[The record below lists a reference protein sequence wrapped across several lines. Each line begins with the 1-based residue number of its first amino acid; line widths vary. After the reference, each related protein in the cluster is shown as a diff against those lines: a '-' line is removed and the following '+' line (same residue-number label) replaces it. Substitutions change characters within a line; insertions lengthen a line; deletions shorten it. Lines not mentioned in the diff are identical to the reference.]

1 MKLKRMAAG
10 GFVGAI
16 ALGAMVLAGPAAEAA
31 TATPASAQD
40 ACDIAV
46 NDGIFTLLYFGMDT
60 PAEATAQN
68 VYNYLIFD
76 AYYEGVQSTEGGDF
90 WQVAGVVYVDCGL

>member
-16 ALGAMVLAGPAAEAA
+16 AVGAMVMAGPAAEAA

-40 ACDIAV
+40 VCGNAV
-46 NDGIFTLLYFGMDT
+46 SDGIFTLEYFGLLT
-60 PAEATAQN
+60 PAQATPQT
-68 VYNYLIFD
+68 VYDYLLFD
-76 AYYEGVQSTEGGDF
+76 ANVLGVQSAEGGDL